1 MIKTMITETIL
12 AGRLQRVGRLAVL
25 LLALVQVL
33 ALPTACADQEGEWF
47 DEPFVRI
54 STDTGQASTV
64 VLSNVRNVNTYS
76 VYLSSRP
83 ITDSLEVSYEIIVG
97 SGLQEDVDYKVVTTQ
112 NPLVFLPGIYDMP
125 IRIRWLKNP
134 VDPEKDNTVTIRLTG
149 NSKGYNLGYPGPD
162 HKQSEVTI
170 EKRNN

>member
-1 MIKTMITETIL
+1 MKKLLYIL
-12 AGRLQRVGRLAVL
+12 FLIG
-25 LLALVQVL
+25 ALYS
-33 ALPTACADQEGEWF
+33 CDQEESVYF

-54 STDTGQASTV
+54 CTSTGEANTV
-64 VLSNVRNVNTYS
+64 VLSNVRNTNAYT

-97 SGLQEDVDYKVVTTQ
+97 DGLTEDVDYKIVTTA
-112 NPLVFLPGIYDMP
+112 NPLVFLPGINDMP

-134 VDPEKDNTVTIRLTG
+134 VDPTKDNTVTIRLTG
-149 NSKGYNLGYPGPD
+149 NSKGYNLGFPGPD
-162 HKQSEVTI
+162 HVQSEVVI

>member
-1 MIKTMITETIL
+1 MKKLLYIFIL
-12 AGRLQRVGRLAVL
+12 LSAIYS
-25 LLALVQVL
+25 
-33 ALPTACADQEGEWF
+33 CDQEETVFF

-54 STDTGQASTV
+54 CTSTGEARTV
-64 VLSNVRNVNTYS
+64 VLSNVRNTNAYT

-97 SGLQEDVDYKVVTTQ
+97 DGLKEDVDYKVVTTA
-112 NPLVFLPGIYDMP
+112 NPLVFFPGINDMP

-134 VDPEKDNTVTIRLTG
+134 VDPEKDNTLKIRLTG
-149 NSKGYNLGYPGPD
+149 NSKGYNLGFPGPD
-162 HKQSEVTI
+162 HVQSEVVI

>member
-1 MIKTMITETIL
+1 MKKLLYIFIL
-12 AGRLQRVGRLAVL
+12 LGAIYS
-25 LLALVQVL
+25 
-33 ALPTACADQEGEWF
+33 CDQEEIVFF

-54 STDTGQASTV
+54 CTSTGEARTV
-64 VLSNVRNVNTYS
+64 VLSNVRNTNAYT

-97 SGLQEDVDYKVVTTQ
+97 DGLKEDVDYKVVTTA
-112 NPLVFLPGIYDMP
+112 NPLVFFPGINDMP

-134 VDPEKDNTVTIRLTG
+134 VDPEKDNTLKIRLTG
-149 NSKGYNLGYPGPD
+149 NSKGYNLGFPGPD
-162 HKQSEVTI
+162 HVQSEVVI

>member
-1 MIKTMITETIL
+1 MKKLLYIL
-12 AGRLQRVGRLAVL
+12 FLIG
-25 LLALVQVL
+25 ALYS
-33 ALPTACADQEGEWF
+33 CDQEESVYF

-54 STDTGQASTV
+54 CTSTGEANTV
-64 VLSNVRNVNTYS
+64 VLSNVRNTNAYT

-97 SGLQEDVDYKVVTTQ
+97 DGLTEDVDYKIVTTA
-112 NPLVFLPGIYDMP
+112 NPLVFLPGINDMP

-134 VDPEKDNTVTIRLTG
+134 VDPTKDNTVTIRLTG
-149 NSKGYNLGYPGPD
+149 NSKGYNLGFPGPD
-162 HKQSEVTI
+162 HVQSQVVI